1 MNRSPSRRADGS
13 PGPGILVLAFGIAL
27 SLQNLGVVR
36 FSDVV
41 RAVALSVGDL
51 WPLLFVAGGIGL
63 ILDAGKGR
71 RGRGLAGTRPAA
83 ETWS

>member
-1 MNRSPSRRADGS
+1 
-13 PGPGILVLAFGIAL
+13 VLAFGIAL

-41 RAVALSVGDL
+41 RAVALWVRDL

-63 ILDAGKGR
+63 ILDARKGR
-71 RGRGLAGTRPAA
+71 RGRGVAGTRAAA
-83 ETWS
+83 ETRS